1 MWDELDLPRR
11 IVIFFGGYGSGKTEI
26 SINLAVRL
34 ASRGEQ
40 VTLVDL
46 DTVTPFFRTRERQ
59 EEIEAYGVRVVTP
72 PHAVRSS
79 SLPIPPSGL
88 RYIPEAVKGRVI
100 MDVGGNDLGARVLGS
115 IKDKLVQGEFE
126 ALFVVNT
133 QRPFTRDVSS
143 IQSMLRSVEHAS
155 NLSATGLVCNTHLG
169 PLTDVSTVTLGL
181 SIVLDAAAEVGKKVR
196 FVSCADTLQDAVR
209 QVVHGV
215 PVLGL
220 RLYMTPPWNRT
231 KGE

>member
-1 MWDELDLPRR
+1 MWDELELPRR
-11 IVIFFGGYGSGKTEI
+11 ILIFFGGYGSGKTEI
-26 SINLAVRL
+26 SINLAVHF

-72 PHAVRSS
+72 PDAVRSS

-100 MDVGGNDLGARVLGS
+100 LDVGGNDPGARVLRS

-133 QRPFTRDVSS
+133 QRPFTRDVPS

-169 PLTDVSTVTLGL
+169 PLTDVSTITLGL

-196 FVSCADTLQDAVR
+196 FVSCADTLQHAVR

-220 RLYMTPPWNRT
+220 HLYMTPPWNRT